1 MTKHARPLIVACI
14 PAYNEEKSIAKV
26 VMRTHEFVDK
36 VVVCDDGSTDMTAKI
51 AEKLG
56 AIVIR
61 HEKNKGYGA
70 SIKSLFAK
78 CRELN
83 VDVMV
88 TVDGDGQH
96 DPTQI
101 TYLIEPI
108 IQNEADIVI
117 GSRFLDGNNHKKI
130 PKYRQ
135 AGIKVI
141 TKVAGKVSFN
151 GISDAQCG
159 FRAYSRRAI
168 HEIYVGEYGM
178 GVSTEILVKAKDC
191 NLRIKEIPVNVN
203 YEGDTS
209 KENPMMHGI
218 DVLLGTIKFASLRHS
233 LLFYGLPGLICLSV
247 AAFFWIW
254 TFDIF
259 ANTRQVITNIAL
271 IAIGSTVVGLM
282 LVTTA
287 ILLYTII
294 TVVRER

>member
-1 MTKHARPLIVACI
+1 MPKQLIVACI
-14 PAYNEEKSIAKV
+14 PAFNEEKNIAKII
-26 VMRTHEFVDK
+26 MSTQEYVDK
-36 VVVCDDGSTDMTAKI
+36 VVVCDDGSTDMTARI

-56 AIVIR
+56 AIVVR

-70 SIKSLFAK
+70 AIKSLFAK
-78 CRELN
+78 SRELN
-83 VDVMV
+83 ADIMI

-96 DPTQI
+96 DSSQI
-101 TYLIEPI
+101 PSLIEPI

-117 GSRFLDGNNHKKI
+117 GSRFLDKNNGKKI

-141 TKVAGKVSFN
+141 TKVAGNVSYN

-168 HEIYVGEYGM
+168 HEIYLGEYGM

-191 NLRIKEIPVNVN
+191 NLRIKEVSVNVN
-203 YEGDTS
+203 YDGETS
-209 KENPMMHGI
+209 KENPVYHGI
-218 DVLLGTIKFASLRHS
+218 NVLLSTIKFASLRHP
-233 LLFYGLPGLICLSV
+233 LMFYGLPGLFCLCI
-247 AAFFWIW
+247 AAFFWVW

-259 ANTRQVITNIAL
+259 TNTRQVITNVAL
-271 IAIGSTVVGLM
+271 IAVGSTVVGLILM
-282 LVTTA
+282 TTA

-294 TVVRER
+294 TIVREK